1 MTTSHNTRQHF
12 AFSHAHSGT
21 DEPEVT
27 VIYTGQNLK
36 SNAFRLGLKKIYFS
50 IGLDNGK
57 RKKHIFCS
65 CLEWRT
71 NYLWLWIQTSDPS
84 RFDFSAFVILFL
96 SSYFEVSKWWPIPEW
111 NKSYFFPL
119 VNFDSSWTAG
129 AKLLLSGLEKT
140 LFNALHTCDVSHHV
154 TWIAPFSK
162 WPSIKPQKKFVKNFI
177 LHVISLICSFRIL

>member
-21 DEPEVT
+21 DGPEVT

-36 SNAFRLGLKKIYFS
+36 SNAFRLGLIVR
-50 IGLDNGK
+50 GK
-57 RKKHIFCS
+57 NIFFCS
-65 CLEWRT
+65 CLEWRA

-129 AKLLLSGLEKT
+129 AKLLLSGLDKT

-162 WPSIKPQKKFVKNFI
+162 WPSIKPQKKFVKNLI
-177 LHVISLICSFRIL
+177 LHIISLICSFRIL